1 LDPNDKKIIEELEK
15 IARDIKETTIIPD
28 PWHKGDDK
36 WKVELAVFAG
46 NGKKVVVVI
55 EYRQF
60 TEDDFVCAREL
71 HIDVNYITEAMKQFK
86 TFFVFDYNE
95 QQ

>member
-1 LDPNDKKIIEELEK
+1 MDPNDKKIIEELEK
-15 IARDIKETTIIPD
+15 IARDIETTTIIQD

-46 NGKKVVVVI
+46 NGKKVVTVI
-55 EYRQF
+55 EYRIF
-60 TEDDFVCAREL
+60 TEDDICCSREL
-71 HIDVNYITEAMKQFK
+71 GIDPNYVTEAHKMFK